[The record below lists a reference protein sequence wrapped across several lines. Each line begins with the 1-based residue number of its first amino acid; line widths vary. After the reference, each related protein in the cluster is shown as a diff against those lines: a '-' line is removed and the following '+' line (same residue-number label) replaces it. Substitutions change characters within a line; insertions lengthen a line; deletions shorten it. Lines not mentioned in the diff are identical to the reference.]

1 MKVIFTKDVKGKGK
15 KGDVKMSLMAMPAI
29 SFLKITML

>member
-15 KGDVKMSLMAMPAI
+15 KGEVKDVAI
-29 SFLKITML
+29 GYANKLFIEK